1 MNRLRQLWGYARKV
15 FDLGRR
21 LRHTREGRV
30 YPQIPAGPVVTSL
43 FLGALLRVPSWLH
56 LAKQTRKANWQR
68 LVRHAAPLNHETFNY
83 VSEFLALDALRA
95 HLYAVACQVKAN
107 KGLERAKLGGLL
119 VVALD
124 ANECFASRSHCC
136 AACCTRTVQV
146 KGADGQVAEATEYYH
161 RAVFAQVMGADVLLD
176 LEPIRPGEEEAAA
189 ALRLLARLRRELG
202 VRFFDVVSVDAWYTT
217 TPFLRAVL
225 KLGWETVAVLKRA
238 DLEAS
243 QEADALAPA
252 AAPEHFEAGGRQVAL
267 REVREVSLTQ
277 AGQVQVRVVLADE
290 HWEERQRRGKTWV
303 RQARQSH
310 WRWVATRGLDAVP
323 ARVIWQMGHGR
334 WGIENQGFNQ
344 LTRDYHLKHC
354 CHHHPVAMVAW
365 LLLTLLAVNLTTL
378 FYRHW
383 LAPRA
388 ADCTLRD
395 LVEAWREALLEPADW
410 AACLDSS

>member
-1 MNRLRQLWGYARKV
+1 M
-15 FDLGRR
+15 
-21 LRHTREGRV
+21 
-30 YPQIPAGPVVTSL
+30 VTSL
-43 FLGALLRVPSWLH
+43 FLGALLRIPSWLH
-56 LAKQTRKANWQR
+56 LAKQTRKPNWQR

-95 HLYAVACQVKAN
+95 HLYAVARQVKVN
-107 KGLERAKLGGLL
+107 QGLERAKLGGLL

-124 ANECFASRSHCC
+124 ANEFFARRSHCC

-161 RAVFAQVMGADVLLD
+161 RAVLAQVVGADLLLD

-217 TPFLRAVL
+217 TPFLRAVW
-225 KLGWETVAVLKRA
+225 KLGWAAVAVLKRA

-243 QEADALAPA
+243 QETDALAPA

-290 HWEERQRRGKTWV
+290 WWTARQRRGPTWV

-310 WRWVATRGLDAVP
+310 WRWVATAGLDAVP

-365 LLLTLLAVNLTTL
+365 LLLTLLAVNLTML

-383 LAPRA
+383 RVPRA